1 MKNRFEVAPKV
12 YAKIEDSTYLYGNT
26 KAFFLIV
33 SESKDEDYFVG
44 EPWSDVSVNLGGLR
58 SNEIA
63 LDNDFVSFSS
73 KALISK
79 VLEYLTKDS
88 VPSRYI
94 QSGFVSFPIYELKDE
109 FLQ

>member
-33 SESKDEDYFVG
+33 SESDNEDYFVG

-58 SNEIA
+58 SNEMA
-63 LDNDFVSFSS
+63 LDNDFMSFGK
-73 KALISK
+73 KALIDK
-79 VLEYLTKDS
+79 VLAYLTTDS
-88 VPSRYI
+88 TPHRYI
-94 QSGFVSFPIYELKDE
+94 QSGFVSFPIYELKEE